1 MHLSQVD
8 LNLFVVLEAIYREGN
23 LTRAGRQ
30 LKLTQP
36 AMSHALKRLRELLK
50 DPLFIRE
57 GANMVPTPFSR
68 NMINDVRQALQ
79 ILEVSLYEN
88 RNFDPAHTRRNFQLG
103 FWELMESTIL
113 PRLVTVL
120 AEAAPEI
127 SITTLRVKRREIEME
142 LASGALDLALDVP
155 INMSD
160 TIRQQPLFSDRVVV
174 LARDRHPAIAGELN
188 LDTYLA
194 QEHILVSS
202 RRFGPSLVDAE
213 LNRKGRKRRIVVR
226 CQNYFAACRV
236 VSETDMLL
244 TMPAHYAEMLN
255 TPFGNRLYPFPLKSL
270 QTLDIQ
276 MYWHESADNDPPNRW
291 LREQIKKVIDES
303 MNAPSPARKSAHKKQ
318 RESRSR
324 GETNESRSF
333 ARTQEAARR

>member
-1 MHLSQVD
+1 VHLSQVD

-79 ILEVSLYEN
+79 ILELNLYED

-103 FWELMESTIL
+103 FWEIMESTIL
-113 PRLVTVL
+113 PRLASL
-120 AEAAPEI
+120 MAKAAPEM
-127 SITTLRVKRREIEME
+127 SITTLRVKRREIETE
-142 LASGALDLALDVP
+142 LAAGTLDLALDIP

-160 TIRQQPLFSDRVVV
+160 SIRQAPLFSDRVVV
-174 LARDRHPAIAGELN
+174 MARAGHPAIGEELD
-188 LDTYLA
+188 LDTYLK
-194 QEHILVSS
+194 QDHILVSS
-202 RRFGPSLVDAE
+202 RRLGPSLVDAE
-213 LNRKGRKRRIVVR
+213 LNRKGRKRRIVLR
-226 CQNYFAACRV
+226 CQHYFAACRV

-244 TMPAHYAEMLN
+244 TIPEHHAQLLN
-255 TPFGNRLYPFPLKSL
+255 SRFNHRLYPFPLKSL
-270 QTLDIQ
+270 QQLEIH
-276 MYWHESADNDPPNRW
+276 MYWHESAENDPPNRW
-291 LREQIKKVIDES
+291 LREQIRKVVNDHLSATEEAEPRRGMRGTDKK
-303 MNAPSPARKSAHKKQ
+303 PPATRGPRRK
-318 RESRSR
+318 R
-324 GETNESRSF
+324 
-333 ARTQEAARR
+333 

>member
-30 LKLTQP
+30 LQLTQP

-79 ILEVSLYEN
+79 ILEVNLYEN
-88 RNFDPAHTRRNFQLG
+88 RNFDPAHTRRNFMVG
-103 FWELMESTIL
+103 FWELMEATIL
-113 PRLVTVL
+113 PAL
-120 AEAAPEI
+120 AGTLMRAAPEI
-127 SITTLRVKRREIEME
+127 SITTLRVKRREIEAE
-142 LASGALDLALDVP
+142 LSSGALDLALDVP

-160 TIRQQPLFSDRVVV
+160 SIRRKPLFSDRVVV
-174 LARDRHPAIAGELN
+174 VARQGHPAIGRD
-188 LDTYLA
+188 LDLETYLS

-202 RRFGPSLVDAE
+202 RRYGPSLVDTE
-213 LNRKGRKRRIVVR
+213 LNRKGKGRRIVLR
-226 CQNYFAACRV
+226 CQNYFAACCIA
-236 VSETDMLL
+236 SETNMLL
-244 TMPAHYAEMLN
+244 TMPEHYAEMLN
-255 TPFGNRLYPFPLKSL
+255 SRFDNRLYPFPLKSL
-270 QTLDIQ
+270 QTLDIH

-291 LREQIKKVIDES
+291 LREEIARIADES
-303 MNAPSPARKSAHKKQ
+303 INVPAASKVGPKK
-318 RESRSR
+318 R
-324 GETNESRSF
+324 
-333 ARTQEAARR
+333 ARAAR

>member
-1 MHLSQVD
+1 VHLSQVD

-50 DPLFIRE
+50 DPLFVRE

-79 ILEVSLYEN
+79 ILEVNLYEN
-88 RNFDPAHTRRNFQLG
+88 RNFDPAHTRRNFLLG
-103 FWELMESTIL
+103 FWELMEAIIL
-113 PRLVTVL
+113 PRLSNLL

-127 SITTLRVKRREIEME
+127 SLTTLRVKRREIEVE

-155 INMSD
+155 ISMTDS
-160 TIRQQPLFSDRVVV
+160 IRQKPLFSDRVVV
-174 LARDRHPAIAGELN
+174 AARQGHPAVGRELD

-202 RRFGPSLVDAE
+202 RRYGPSLVDAE
-213 LNRKGRKRRIVVR
+213 LNRKGKKRQIVLR

-244 TMPAHYAEMLN
+244 TIPEHYAQMLN
-255 TPFGNRLYPFPLKSL
+255 SRFGNRLYPFPLKSL
-270 QTLDIQ
+270 QSLDIH

-291 LREQIKKVIDES
+291 LREQIAKVVEES
-303 MNAPSPARKSAHKKQ
+303 IQPAAPQPARTAAAEKKRPPLRADAQ
-318 RESRSR
+318 R
-324 GETNESRSF
+324 
-333 ARTQEAARR
+333 

>member
-36 AMSHALKRLRELLK
+36 AMSHALKRLRELLQ
-50 DPLFIRE
+50 DPLFRRE

-103 FWELMESTIL
+103 FWELMEATIL

-120 AEAAPEI
+120 AAASPEI
-127 SITTLRVKRREIEME
+127 SITTQRVKRREIEVE
-142 LASGALDLALDVP
+142 LASGALDLAMDVP
-155 INMSD
+155 ITMSD
-160 TIRQQPLFSDRVVV
+160 SIRQAPLFSDRVVV
-174 LARDRHPAIAGELN
+174 VARAAHPAIKRELA
-188 LDTYLA
+188 LDNYLL
-194 QEHILVSS
+194 QDHILVSS

-213 LNRKGRKRRIVVR
+213 LNRKGKKRRIVLR

-244 TMPAHYAEMLN
+244 TMPANYAEMLN
-255 TPFGNRLYPFPLKSL
+255 KRFGNRLYPFPLKSL
-270 QTLDIQ
+270 QNLDIH
-276 MYWHESADNDPPNRW
+276 MYWHESAENDPPNRW
-291 LREQIKKVIDES
+291 LREQIRKVVDES
-303 MNAPSPARKSAHKKQ
+303 MIATVGPRDVRKQ
-318 RESRSR
+318 V
-324 GETNESRSF
+324 
-333 ARTQEAARR
+333 AARAAR

>member
-1 MHLSQVD
+1 VHLSQVD

-57 GANMVPTPFSR
+57 GANMMPTPFTR

-79 ILEVSLYEN
+79 ILEVNLYEN

-113 PRLVTVL
+113 PSL
-120 AEAAPEI
+120 ARTLAQAAPEV
-127 SITTLRVKRREIEME
+127 SITTLRVKRREIEVE
-142 LASGALDLALDVP
+142 LASGALDLALDIP

-160 TIRQQPLFSDRVVV
+160 SIRQKPLFSDRVVV
-174 LARDRHPAIAGELN
+174 VARAGHPAIARELD
-188 LDTYLA
+188 LDTYLS
-194 QEHILVSS
+194 QDHILVSS
-202 RRFGPSLVDAE
+202 RRFGPSLVDVE
-213 LNRKGRKRRIVVR
+213 LNRKGKKRRIVLR
-226 CQNYFAACRV
+226 CQNYFAACRA

-244 TMPAHYAEMLN
+244 TMPEHYAEMLN
-255 TPFGNRLYPFPLKSL
+255 SRFSNRLYPFPLKSL
-270 QTLDIQ
+270 QSLDIH
-276 MYWHESADNDPPNRW
+276 MYWHESAENDPPNRW
-291 LREQIKKVIDES
+291 LREQIKKVVDDSSIAAAD
-303 MNAPSPARKSAHKKQ
+303 AVQKGAQKK
-318 RESRSR
+318 RLPLR
-324 GETNESRSF
+324 
-333 ARTQEAARR
+333 AAR

>member
-36 AMSHALKRLRELLK
+36 AMSHALKRLRELLN

-79 ILEVSLYEN
+79 ILEVNLYEN

-103 FWELMESTIL
+103 FWELMESMVL
-113 PRLVTVL
+113 PKLATVL

-142 LASGALDLALDVP
+142 LASGALDMALDVP

-160 TIRQQPLFSDRVVV
+160 NIRHKPLFSDRVVV
-174 LARDRHPAIAGELN
+174 VARDGHPLIGRELD
-188 LDTYLA
+188 LETYLS
-194 QEHILVSS
+194 QDHILVSS
-202 RRFGPSLVDAE
+202 RRFGPSLVDTE
-213 LNRKGRKRRIVVR
+213 LNRKGKKRQINLR

-236 VSETDMLL
+236 VSETNMLL
-244 TMPAHYAEMLN
+244 TMPEHYAEMLN
-255 TPFGNRLYPFPLKSL
+255 GRFGNRLYAFPLKSL
-270 QTLDIQ
+270 QTLDIH

-291 LREQIKKVIDES
+291 LREQITKVAEDAIQAVA
-303 MNAPSPARKSAHKKQ
+303 APPQKAQKKQ
-318 RESRSR
+318 A
-324 GETNESRSF
+324 
-333 ARTQEAARR
+333 ARTARRGA

>member
-68 NMINDVRQALQ
+68 NMINEVRQALQ
-79 ILEVSLYEN
+79 ILEVNLYEN
-88 RNFDPAHTRRNFQLG
+88 RNFDPAHIRRNFQIG

-113 PRLVTVL
+113 PPLAKVL
-120 AEAAPEI
+120 TKAAPEI
-127 SITTLRVKRREIEME
+127 SITTLRVKRREIEQS
-142 LASGALDLALDVP
+142 LASGTIDLVLDIP
-155 INMSD
+155 ITMSD
-160 TIRQQPLFSDRVVV
+160 SLRQKPLFSDRVVV
-174 LARDRHPAIAGELN
+174 MARAGHPAIGRELD
-188 LDTYLA
+188 LDTYLR
-194 QEHILVSS
+194 QDHILVSS

-213 LNRKGRKRRIVVR
+213 LNRKGRKRRIVLR
-226 CQNYFAACRV
+226 CQHYFAACRV

-244 TMPAHYAEMLN
+244 TIPEHYAQMLN
-255 TPFGNRLYPFPLKSL
+255 RSFDNRLYAFPLKSL
-270 QTLDIQ
+270 QQLEIH
-276 MYWHESADNDPPNRW
+276 MYWHESGENDPPNRW
-291 LREQIKKVIDES
+291 LREQIKKVVDES
-303 MNAPSPARKSAHKKQ
+303 LATGDRELRRGAPSAEKTRPKPQLLRSKK
-318 RESRSR
+318 
-324 GETNESRSF
+324 
-333 ARTQEAARR
+333 

>member
-57 GANMVPTPFSR
+57 GANMMPTPFTR

-79 ILEVSLYEN
+79 ILEVNLYEN

-113 PRLVTVL
+113 PSL
-120 AEAAPEI
+120 ARTLAQAAPEV
-127 SITTLRVKRREIEME
+127 SITTLRVKRREIEVE
-142 LASGALDLALDVP
+142 LASGALDLALDIP

-160 TIRQQPLFSDRVVV
+160 SIRQKPLFSDRVVV
-174 LARDRHPAIAGELN
+174 VARAGHPAIARELD
-188 LDTYLA
+188 LDTYLS
-194 QEHILVSS
+194 QDHILVSS
-202 RRFGPSLVDAE
+202 RRFGPSLVDVE
-213 LNRKGRKRRIVVR
+213 LNRKGKKRRIVLR
-226 CQNYFAACRV
+226 CQNYFAACRA

-244 TMPAHYAEMLN
+244 TMPEHYAEMLN
-255 TPFGNRLYPFPLKSL
+255 SRFSNRLYPFPLKSL
-270 QTLDIQ
+270 QSLDIH
-276 MYWHESADNDPPNRW
+276 MYWHESAENDPPNRW
-291 LREQIKKVIDES
+291 LREQIKKVVDDSSIAAAD
-303 MNAPSPARKSAHKKQ
+303 AVQKGAQKK
-318 RESRSR
+318 RLPLR
-324 GETNESRSF
+324 
-333 ARTQEAARR
+333 AAR

>member
-88 RNFDPAHTRRNFQLG
+88 RNFDPAHTRRNFIVG
-103 FWELMESTIL
+103 FWELMEATIL
-113 PRLVTVL
+113 PAL
-120 AEAAPEI
+120 ARTLTRAAPEI
-127 SITTLRVKRREIEME
+127 SITTLRVKRREIEAE
-142 LASGALDLALDVP
+142 LSSGALDLALDVP

-160 TIRQQPLFSDRVVV
+160 SIRHKPLFSDRVVV
-174 LARDRHPAIAGELN
+174 VARQRHPAIGRELD
-188 LDTYLA
+188 LDTYLS
-194 QEHILVSS
+194 QDHILVSS
-202 RRFGPSLVDAE
+202 RRYGPSLVDTE
-213 LNRKGRKRRIVVR
+213 LNRKGKSRRIVLR
-226 CQNYFAACRV
+226 CQNYFAACRA
-236 VSETDMLL
+236 VSEADMLL
-244 TMPAHYAEMLN
+244 TMPEQYAEMLN
-255 TPFGNRLYPFPLKSL
+255 GTFENRLYPFPLKSL
-270 QTLDIQ
+270 QTLDIH

-291 LREQIKKVIDES
+291 LREEIARIVDES
-303 MNAPSPARKSAHKKQ
+303 LNVTAELAAKAPPKKRLQ
-318 RESRSR
+318 SRAGR
-324 GETNESRSF
+324 
-333 ARTQEAARR
+333 

>member
-68 NMINDVRQALQ
+68 NMINEVRQALQ
-79 ILEVSLYEN
+79 ILEVNLYED
-88 RNFDPAHTRRNFQLG
+88 RNFDPAHTRRNFQIG

-113 PRLVTVL
+113 PSLVKVM
-120 AEAAPEI
+120 AKAAPEI
-127 SITTLRVKRREIEME
+127 SITTLRVKRREIEKE
-142 LASGALDLALDVP
+142 LASGTLDLALDIP
-155 INMSD
+155 ITMSD
-160 TIRQQPLFSDRVVV
+160 SIRQKPLFSDRVVV
-174 LARDRHPAIAGELN
+174 MARAGHPAIARELD
-188 LDTYLA
+188 LDTYLR
-194 QEHILVSS
+194 QDHILVSS
-202 RRFGPSLVDAE
+202 RRLGPSLVDAE

-226 CQNYFAACRV
+226 CQHYFAACRV

-244 TMPAHYAEMLN
+244 TIPEHYAQMLN
-255 TPFGNRLYPFPLKSL
+255 AGFNNRLYPFPLKSL
-270 QTLDIQ
+270 QQLEIH
-276 MYWHESADNDPPNRW
+276 MYWHESAENDPPNRW
-291 LREQIKKVIDES
+291 LREQIKKVVDES
-303 MNAPSPARKSAHKKQ
+303 LAAAGEPELRRTARSAGKN
-318 RESRSR
+318 RSTRATSSR
-324 GETNESRSF
+324 
-333 ARTQEAARR
+333 RTKVE